1 MNEEG
6 YRLGIDIGGTFT
18 DLTLL
23 NPADGSMTAVKTPT
37 VPEDPARGIIN
48 GLALL
53 KTRGVQPSEIHH
65 FVHGMT
71 IGLNTLLQRKGADI
85 ALFVTEGFRDILSL
99 QRLRLP
105 VPLDLECRSPSFLGK
120 TCFPFKK
127 ECFMTAL
134 KSCRFIWKISMRRLD
149 KL

>member
-1 MNEEG
+1 MED
-6 YRLGIDIGGTFT
+6 IDEAVGQA
-18 DLTLL
+18 LRY
-23 NPADGSMTAVKTPT
+23 PADGSMTAVKTPT

-85 ALFVTEGFRDILSL
+85 ALFV
-99 QRLRLP
+99 
-105 VPLDLECRSPSFLGK
+105 
-120 TCFPFKK
+120 FKIK
-127 ECFMTAL
+127 Y
-134 KSCRFIWKISMRRLD
+134 
-149 KL
+149 